1 MKQIFAIVYFA
12 LLMITCILIFN
23 TTIYAQESLSTSKK
37 NINNESVKKP
47 FNIAVASDWGC
58 DENAQTTA
66 KNIQSKD
73 PELVIAGGDA
83 SYKESA
89 SCWFK

>member
-1 MKQIFAIVYFA
+1 MISIFVIN
-12 LLMITCILIFN
+12 FN
-23 TTIYAQESLSTSKK
+23 TTIYSQESLPNTQNHHS
-37 NINNESVKKP
+37 IESVKKP

-83 SYKESA
+83 SYEKSA
-89 SCWFK
+89 SCWFE